1 MRESVVDPRTLSIC
15 IAALV
20 LAASGL
26 VYGIK
31 FCKLGNYL
39 IGIEWFLLATSSA
52 NFLVYELNHSPVNY
66 FGVLFLDTFSRA
78 FGLPVVTVAGL
89 MVLTHRYRP
98 SVRAD
103 VLFFIVPCVATLALI
118 TDYMASDL
126 KYILLF
132 MWSIFTA
139 YLFYFSWVLHRYSL
153 TGHAIAMVFTAI
165 ANQTIAWMYD
175 FYKIPG
181 DETNIFFNFYT
192 IALYV
197 WSYLT
202 IQTYYS
208 YCALKRTLD
217 AVERPQPVAT

>member
-1 MRESVVDPRTLSIC
+1 MDPRTLSIC
-15 IAALV
+15 IAAIA
-20 LAASGL
+20 LAATGFF
-26 VYGIK
+26 YGWK

-39 IGIEWFLLATSSA
+39 IGIEWFLLATSST
-52 NFLVYELNHSPVNY
+52 NFMIYELNHSPVNLL
-66 FGVLFLDTFSRA
+66 GVLFLDTFSRA

-98 SVRAD
+98 SLRAD
-103 VLFFIVPCVATLALI
+103 VLFFVIPCVATLALI

-132 MWSIFTA
+132 MWTIFTIF
-139 YLFYFSWVLHRYSL
+139 LLYFSYVLQRYGQ
-153 TGHAIAMVFTAI
+153 TGHAIAMVLTAI

-202 IQTYYS
+202 VQTYYS
-208 YCALKRTLD
+208 YCALKRAMAAAD
-217 AVERPQPVAT
+217 NPQLVTS

>member
-1 MRESVVDPRTLSIC
+1 VDPRTLSIC
-15 IAALV
+15 IAAIA
-20 LAASGL
+20 LAASGFF
-26 VYGIK
+26 YGWK

-39 IGIEWFLLATSSA
+39 VGIEWFLLATSST
-52 NFLVYELNHSPVNY
+52 NFLIYELNHSPVNY

-98 SVRAD
+98 SIRAD
-103 VLFFIVPCVATLALI
+103 VLFFVIPCVATLALI
-118 TDYMASDL
+118 TDYMADDL

-132 MWSIFTA
+132 MWTIFTA
-139 YLFYFSWVLHRYSL
+139 YLFYFAYVLQKYGQTR
-153 TGHAIAMVFTAI
+153 HAIAMLFTATI
-165 ANQTIAWMYD
+165 NQAIAWMYD

-181 DETNIFFNFYT
+181 DDTNIFFNFYT

-208 YCALKRTLD
+208 YCALKRAMD
-217 AVERPQPVAT
+217 IADSPQGTAA